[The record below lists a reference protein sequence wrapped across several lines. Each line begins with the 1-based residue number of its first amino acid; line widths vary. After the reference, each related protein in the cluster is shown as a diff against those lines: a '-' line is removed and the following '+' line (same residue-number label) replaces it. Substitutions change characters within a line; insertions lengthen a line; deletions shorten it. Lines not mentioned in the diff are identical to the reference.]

1 MGPIRSDAN
10 KNTFNTKNSVYG
22 SLYENRNEQQVFIFP
37 SGGRWE
43 VDVDGVE
50 SNQHFST
57 FEEAERYVKREYAAW
72 LVRDENVCFIPNGAY
87 GGKKN

>member
-1 MGPIRSDAN
+1 
-10 KNTFNTKNSVYG
+10 
-22 SLYENRNEQQVFIFP
+22 VFIFP

-50 SNQHFST
+50 SNQHFSS

-72 LVRDENVCFIPNGAY
+72 LVRDETYVSFLMEHMAARKTKTLEGSSVI
-87 GGKKN
+87 